1 MSGNSI
7 LKDSCLI
14 TERYGTD
21 LEKLNQDDRVG
32 LMRTSDVSVWVLS
45 LLSFIIN
52 GNFTFLLILCQTSLV
67 NLVNLVLHID
77 IVYPQ
82 SLEAQEILC

>member
-7 LKDSCLI
+7 LKDGCLI

-32 LMRTSDVSVWVLS
+32 LMRTSEVSKP
-45 LLSFIIN
+45 LLFYVILNII
-52 GNFTFLLILCQTSLV
+52 SSD
-67 NLVNLVLHID
+67 LHI
-77 IVYPQ
+77 
-82 SLEAQEILC
+82 EK